1 MQESWSSDD
10 SLLLISLLLNMY
22 KKHFLLITRLGFP
35 IVVAQLGTI
44 VTGFAD
50 TMMVGQYGTEE
61 LSAAGFTNNV
71 FGLIIYFLLGF
82 SYSTTPVVGAFYGQG
97 RYADAARSL
106 KESLLANMGSCGV
119 VVALMTVLYFNLH
132 LLGQP
137 EELLPLIRPYFLVVL
152 ASMPFVSAFNALK
165 QFCDGV
171 GDTKMPMWVMI
182 GGNVLNIIGNY
193 MLIFGEWG
201 CPELG
206 LVGAGVATLIAR
218 VMMVV
223 AIMAAIL
230 FTKRY
235 AMYRGG
241 LRMSVT
247 GEGVKHLSRK
257 GLPVGLQLCME
268 ASAFS
273 LCGVM
278 MGWIGAVP
286 LAAHQVMCTISTLC
300 FMVYYGIG
308 AAVAI
313 RISHFRGQGQW
324 TEVRRVAGVGLA
336 MTLATGLILSALIFV
351 LRYPI
356 ASMFTTSE
364 DVVRV
369 VVALV
374 APMMVYQIGDCIQIV
389 YANALRAIED
399 VKMMMMYAFIA
410 YILVSIPLS
419 YLFAF
424 TLGMG
429 PEGIWWAFPFGLTT
443 AGVLFWI
450 RFNKTTRKVLQ

>member
-1 MQESWSSDD
+1 
-10 SLLLISLLLNMY
+10 MY

-50 TMMVGQYGTEE
+50 TIMVGQYGTNE

-106 KESLLANMGSCGV
+106 KDSLLANMGACAA
-119 VVALMTVLYFNLH
+119 VVALMAVLYFNLH

-137 EELLPLIRPYFLVVL
+137 EELLPLIAPYYLVVL

-182 GGNVLNIIGNY
+182 GGNVMNIIGNY
-193 MLIFGEWG
+193 LLIFGKMG

-223 AIMAAIL
+223 AIIVLIL
-230 FTKRY
+230 TSRRY
-235 AMYRGG
+235 AMYREG
-241 LRMSVT
+241 LRMRVT
-247 GEGVKHLSRK
+247 ADGVKHLTRK

-278 MGWIGAVP
+278 MGWLGAVP

-324 TEVRRVAGVGLA
+324 TEVRRVAGVGLT
-336 MTLATGLILSALIFV
+336 MTLATGLILSVLIFV
-351 LRYPI
+351 LRNPI
-356 ASMFTTSE
+356 ASMFTTSDE
-364 DVVRV
+364 VVRV

-389 YANALRAIED
+389 YANSLRAIED

-443 AGVLFWI
+443 AGVLFLT
-450 RFNKTTRKVLQ
+450 RFNKTTRQKCR

>member
-1 MQESWSSDD
+1 
-10 SLLLISLLLNMY
+10 MY

-50 TMMVGQYGTEE
+50 TIMVGQYGTNE

-106 KESLLANMGSCGV
+106 KESLLANMGACAA
-119 VVALMTVLYFNLH
+119 VVALMAVLYFNLH

-137 EELLPLIRPYFLVVL
+137 EELLPLIAPYYLVVL

-182 GGNVLNIIGNY
+182 GGNVMNIIGNY
-193 MLIFGEWG
+193 LLIFGKLG

-223 AIMAAIL
+223 AIIVLIL
-230 FTKRY
+230 TSRRY
-235 AMYRGG
+235 AMYREG
-241 LRMSVT
+241 LRMRVT
-247 GEGVKHLSRK
+247 ADGVKHLTRK

-278 MGWIGAVP
+278 MGWLGAVP

-324 TEVRRVAGVGLA
+324 TEVRRVAGVGLT
-336 MTLATGLILSALIFV
+336 MTLASGLILSVLIFV

-356 ASMFTTSE
+356 ASMFTTSDE
-364 DVVRV
+364 VVRV
-369 VVALV
+369 VVALI

-389 YANALRAIED
+389 YANSLRAIED

-443 AGVLFWI
+443 AGVLFLT
-450 RFNKTTRKVLQ
+450 RFNKTTRQKCR

>member
-1 MQESWSSDD
+1 
-10 SLLLISLLLNMY
+10 MY

-50 TMMVGQYGTEE
+50 TIMVGQYGTNE

-106 KESLLANMGSCGV
+106 KESLVANMGACAV
-119 VVALMTVLYFNLH
+119 VVALMTVLFFNLH

-137 EELLPLIRPYFLVVL
+137 EELLPLIAPYYLVVL
-152 ASMPFVSAFNALK
+152 ASLPFVSAFNALK

-182 GGNVLNIIGNY
+182 GGNVMNIIGNY
-193 MLIFGEWG
+193 LLIFGKLG

-223 AIMAAIL
+223 AIIVLIL
-230 FTKRY
+230 TSRRY
-235 AMYRGG
+235 AMYREG
-241 LRMSVT
+241 LRMRVT
-247 GEGVKHLSRK
+247 ADGVKHLTRK

-278 MGWIGAVP
+278 MGWLGAVP

-324 TEVRRVAGVGLA
+324 TEVRRVAGVGLT
-336 MTLATGLILSALIFV
+336 MTLATGLILSVLIFV

-356 ASMFTTSE
+356 ASMFTTSDE
-364 DVVRV
+364 VVSV
-369 VVALV
+369 VVALI

-389 YANALRAIED
+389 YANSLRAIED

-443 AGVLFWI
+443 AGVLFLT
-450 RFNKTTRKVLQ
+450 RFNKTTRQKCR

>member
-1 MQESWSSDD
+1 
-10 SLLLISLLLNMY
+10 MY

-50 TMMVGQYGTEE
+50 TIMVGQYGTNE

-106 KESLLANMGSCGV
+106 KESLVANMGACAA
-119 VVALMTVLYFNLH
+119 VVALMAVLYFNLH

-137 EELLPLIRPYFLVVL
+137 EELLPLIAPYYLVVL
-152 ASMPFVSAFNALK
+152 ASLPFVSAFNALK

-182 GGNVLNIIGNY
+182 GGNVMNIIGNY
-193 MLIFGEWG
+193 LLIFGKLG

-223 AIMAAIL
+223 AIIVLIL
-230 FTKRY
+230 TSRRY
-235 AMYRGG
+235 AMYREG
-241 LRMSVT
+241 LRMRVT
-247 GEGVKHLSRK
+247 ADGVKHLTRK

-278 MGWIGAVP
+278 MGWLGAVP

-324 TEVRRVAGVGLA
+324 TEVRRVAGVGLT
-336 MTLATGLILSALIFV
+336 MTLATGLILSVLIFV

-356 ASMFTTSE
+356 ASMFTTSDE
-364 DVVRV
+364 VVRV
-369 VVALV
+369 VVALI

-389 YANALRAIED
+389 YANSLRAIED

-443 AGVLFWI
+443 AGVLFLT
-450 RFNKTTRKVLQ
+450 RFNKTTRQKCR

>member
-1 MQESWSSDD
+1 
-10 SLLLISLLLNMY
+10 MY

-50 TMMVGQYGTEE
+50 TIMVGQYGTNE

-106 KESLLANMGSCGV
+106 KESLLANMGACAA
-119 VVALMTVLYFNLH
+119 VVALMAVLYFNLH

-137 EELLPLIRPYFLVVL
+137 EELLPLIAPYYLVVL

-182 GGNVLNIIGNY
+182 GGNVMNIIGNY
-193 MLIFGEWG
+193 LLIFGKLG

-223 AIMAAIL
+223 AIIVLIL
-230 FTKRY
+230 TSRRY
-235 AMYRGG
+235 AMYREG
-241 LRMSVT
+241 LRMRVT
-247 GEGVKHLSRK
+247 ADGVKHLTRK

-278 MGWIGAVP
+278 MGWLGAVP

-324 TEVRRVAGVGLA
+324 TEVRRVAGVGLT
-336 MTLATGLILSALIFV
+336 MTLATGLILSVLIFV

-389 YANALRAIED
+389 YANSLRAIED

-443 AGVLFWI
+443 AGVLFLT
-450 RFNKTTRKVLQ
+450 RFNKTTRQKCR

>member
-1 MQESWSSDD
+1 
-10 SLLLISLLLNMY
+10 MY

-50 TMMVGQYGTEE
+50 TIMVGQYGTNE

-106 KESLLANMGSCGV
+106 KESLLANMGTCAA
-119 VVALMTVLYFNLH
+119 VVALMAVLYFNLH

-137 EELLPLIRPYFLVVL
+137 EELLPLIAPYYLVVL

-182 GGNVLNIIGNY
+182 GGNVMNIIGNY
-193 MLIFGEWG
+193 LLIFGKLG

-223 AIMAAIL
+223 AIIVLIL
-230 FTKRY
+230 TSRRY
-235 AMYRGG
+235 AMYREG
-241 LRMSVT
+241 LRMRVT
-247 GEGVKHLSRK
+247 ADGVKHLTRK

-278 MGWIGAVP
+278 MGWLGAVL

-324 TEVRRVAGVGLA
+324 TEVRRVAGVGLT
-336 MTLATGLILSALIFV
+336 MTLATGLILSVLIFV

-356 ASMFTTSE
+356 ASMFTTSDE
-364 DVVRV
+364 VVRV
-369 VVALV
+369 VVALI

-389 YANALRAIED
+389 YANSLRAIED

-424 TLGMG
+424 ILGMG

-443 AGVLFWI
+443 AGVLFLT
-450 RFNKTTRKVLQ
+450 RFNKTTRQKCR

>member
-1 MQESWSSDD
+1 
-10 SLLLISLLLNMY
+10 MY

-50 TMMVGQYGTEE
+50 TIMVGQYGTNE

-106 KESLLANMGSCGV
+106 KESLLANMGACAA
-119 VVALMTVLYFNLH
+119 VVALMAVLYFNLH

-137 EELLPLIRPYFLVVL
+137 EELLPLIAPYYLVVL
-152 ASMPFVSAFNALK
+152 ASLPFVSAFNALK

-182 GGNVLNIIGNY
+182 GGNVMNIIGNY
-193 MLIFGEWG
+193 LLIFGKLG

-206 LVGAGVATLIAR
+206 LVGAGVSTLIAR

-223 AIMAAIL
+223 AIIVLIL
-230 FTKRY
+230 TSRRY
-235 AMYRGG
+235 AMYREG
-241 LRMSVT
+241 LRMRVT
-247 GEGVKHLSRK
+247 ADGVKHLTRK

-278 MGWIGAVP
+278 MGWLGAVP

-324 TEVRRVAGVGLA
+324 TEVRRVAGVGLT
-336 MTLATGLILSALIFV
+336 MTLATGLILSVLIFV

-356 ASMFTTSE
+356 ASMFTTSDE
-364 DVVRV
+364 VVRV

-389 YANALRAIED
+389 YANSLRAIED

-443 AGVLFWI
+443 AGVLFLT
-450 RFNKTTRKVLQ
+450 RFNKTTRQKCR

>member
-1 MQESWSSDD
+1 
-10 SLLLISLLLNMY
+10 MY

-50 TMMVGQYGTEE
+50 TIMVGQYGTNE

-106 KESLLANMGSCGV
+106 KESLLANMGTCAA
-119 VVALMTVLYFNLH
+119 VVALMAVLYFNLH

-137 EELLPLIRPYFLVVL
+137 EELLPLIAPYYLVVL

-182 GGNVLNIIGNY
+182 GGNVMNIIGNY
-193 MLIFGEWG
+193 LLIFGKLG

-223 AIMAAIL
+223 AIIVLIL
-230 FTKRY
+230 TSRRY
-235 AMYRGG
+235 AMYREG
-241 LRMSVT
+241 LRMRVT
-247 GEGVKHLSRK
+247 ADGVKHLTRK

-278 MGWIGAVP
+278 MGWLGAVP

-324 TEVRRVAGVGLA
+324 TEVRRVAGVGLT
-336 MTLATGLILSALIFV
+336 MTLATGLILSVLIFV

-389 YANALRAIED
+389 YANSLRAIED

-443 AGVLFWI
+443 AGVLFLT
-450 RFNKTTRKVLQ
+450 RFNKTTRQKCR

>member
-1 MQESWSSDD
+1 
-10 SLLLISLLLNMY
+10 MY

-50 TMMVGQYGTEE
+50 TIMVGQYGTNE

-106 KESLLANMGSCGV
+106 KESLLANMGACAA
-119 VVALMTVLYFNLH
+119 VVALMAVLYFNLH

-137 EELLPLIRPYFLVVL
+137 EELLPLIAPYYLVVL
-152 ASMPFVSAFNALK
+152 ASLPFVSAFNALK

-182 GGNVLNIIGNY
+182 GGNVMNIIGNY
-193 MLIFGEWG
+193 LLIFGKLG

-223 AIMAAIL
+223 AIIVLIL
-230 FTKRY
+230 TSRRY
-235 AMYRGG
+235 AMYRDG
-241 LRMSVT
+241 LRMRVT
-247 GEGVKHLSRK
+247 ADGVKHLTRK

-278 MGWIGAVP
+278 MGWLGAVP
-286 LAAHQVMCTISTLC
+286 LAAHQVMCTISSLC

-324 TEVRRVAGVGLA
+324 TEVRRVAGVGLT
-336 MTLATGLILSALIFV
+336 MTLATGLILSVLIFV

-356 ASMFTTSE
+356 ASMFTTSDE
-364 DVVRV
+364 VVRV
-369 VVALV
+369 VVALI

-389 YANALRAIED
+389 YANSLRAIED

-443 AGVLFWI
+443 AGVLFLT
-450 RFNKTTRKVLQ
+450 RFNKTTRQKCR

>member
-1 MQESWSSDD
+1 
-10 SLLLISLLLNMY
+10 MY

-50 TMMVGQYGTEE
+50 TIMVGQYGTNE

-106 KESLLANMGSCGV
+106 KESLLANMGTCAA
-119 VVALMTVLYFNLH
+119 VVALMAVLYFNLH

-137 EELLPLIRPYFLVVL
+137 EELLPLIAPYYLVVL

-182 GGNVLNIIGNY
+182 GGNVMNIIGNY
-193 MLIFGEWG
+193 LFIFGKLG

-235 AMYRGG
+235 AMYREG
-241 LRMSVT
+241 LRMRVT
-247 GEGVKHLSRK
+247 ADGVKHLTRK

-278 MGWIGAVP
+278 MGWLGAVP
-286 LAAHQVMCTISTLC
+286 LAAHQVMSTISTLC

-324 TEVRRVAGVGLA
+324 TEVRRVAGVGLT
-336 MTLATGLILSALIFV
+336 MTLATGLILSVLIFV

-356 ASMFTTSE
+356 ASMFTTSDE
-364 DVVRV
+364 VVRV
-369 VVALV
+369 VVALI

-389 YANALRAIED
+389 YANSLRAIED

-443 AGVLFWI
+443 AGVLFLT
-450 RFNKTTRKVLQ
+450 RFNKTTRQKCR

>member
-1 MQESWSSDD
+1 
-10 SLLLISLLLNMY
+10 MY

-50 TMMVGQYGTEE
+50 TIMVGQYGTNE

-106 KESLLANMGSCGV
+106 KESLLANMGTCAA
-119 VVALMTVLYFNLH
+119 VVALMAVLYFNLH

-137 EELLPLIRPYFLVVL
+137 EELLPLIAPYYLVVL

-182 GGNVLNIIGNY
+182 GGNVMNIIGNY
-193 MLIFGEWG
+193 LLIFGKLG

-206 LVGAGVATLIAR
+206 LVGAGVSTLIAR

-223 AIMAAIL
+223 AIIVLIL
-230 FTKRY
+230 TSRRY
-235 AMYRGG
+235 AMYREG
-241 LRMSVT
+241 LRMRVT
-247 GEGVKHLSRK
+247 ADGVKHLTRK

-278 MGWIGAVP
+278 MGWLGAVP

-324 TEVRRVAGVGLA
+324 TEVRRVAGVGLT
-336 MTLATGLILSALIFV
+336 MTLATGLILSVLIFV

-356 ASMFTTSE
+356 ASMFTTSDE
-364 DVVRV
+364 VVRV
-369 VVALV
+369 VVALI

-389 YANALRAIED
+389 YANSLRAIED

-424 TLGMG
+424 ILGMG

-450 RFNKTTRKVLQ
+450 RFNKTTRKVHLKVNM

>member
-1 MQESWSSDD
+1 
-10 SLLLISLLLNMY
+10 MY

-50 TMMVGQYGTEE
+50 TIMVGQYGTNE

-106 KESLLANMGSCGV
+106 KESLLANMGTCAA
-119 VVALMTVLYFNLH
+119 VVALMAVLYFNLH

-137 EELLPLIRPYFLVVL
+137 EELLPLIAPYYLVVL
-152 ASMPFVSAFNALK
+152 ASLPFVSAFNALK

-182 GGNVLNIIGNY
+182 GGNVMNIIGNY
-193 MLIFGEWG
+193 LLIFGKLG

-223 AIMAAIL
+223 AIIVLIL
-230 FTKRY
+230 TSRRY
-235 AMYRGG
+235 AMYREG
-241 LRMSVT
+241 LRMRVT
-247 GEGVKHLSRK
+247 ADGVKHLTRK

-278 MGWIGAVP
+278 MGWLGAVP

-324 TEVRRVAGVGLA
+324 TEVRRVAGVGLT
-336 MTLATGLILSALIFV
+336 MTLATGLILSVLIFV

-356 ASMFTTSE
+356 ASMFTTSDE
-364 DVVRV
+364 VVSV
-369 VVALV
+369 VVALI

-389 YANALRAIED
+389 YANSLRAIED

-443 AGVLFWI
+443 AGVLFLT
-450 RFNKTTRKVLQ
+450 RFNKTTRQKCR

>member
-1 MQESWSSDD
+1 
-10 SLLLISLLLNMY
+10 MY

-50 TMMVGQYGTEE
+50 TIMVGQYGTNE

-106 KESLLANMGSCGV
+106 KESLLANMGACAA
-119 VVALMTVLYFNLH
+119 VVALMAVLYFNLH

-137 EELLPLIRPYFLVVL
+137 EELLPLIAPYYLVVL

-182 GGNVLNIIGNY
+182 GGNVMNIIGNY
-193 MLIFGEWG
+193 LLIFGKLG

-206 LVGAGVATLIAR
+206 LVGAGVSTLIAR

-223 AIMAAIL
+223 AIIVLIL
-230 FTKRY
+230 TSRRY
-235 AMYRGG
+235 AMYREG
-241 LRMSVT
+241 LRMRVT
-247 GEGVKHLSRK
+247 ADGVKHLTRK

-278 MGWIGAVP
+278 MGWLGAVP

-324 TEVRRVAGVGLA
+324 TEVRRVAGVGLT
-336 MTLATGLILSALIFV
+336 MTLATGLILSVLIFV

-356 ASMFTTSE
+356 ASMFTTSDE
-364 DVVRV
+364 VVRV
-369 VVALV
+369 VVALI

-389 YANALRAIED
+389 YANSLRAIED

-424 TLGMG
+424 ILGMG

-443 AGVLFWI
+443 AGVLFLT
-450 RFNKTTRKVLQ
+450 RFNKTTRQKCR

>member
-1 MQESWSSDD
+1 
-10 SLLLISLLLNMY
+10 MY

-50 TMMVGQYGTEE
+50 TIMVGQYGTNE

-106 KESLLANMGSCGV
+106 KESLLANMGVCAA
-119 VVALMTVLYFNLH
+119 VVALMAVLYFNLH

-137 EELLPLIRPYFLVVL
+137 EELLPLIAPYYLVVL
-152 ASMPFVSAFNALK
+152 ASLPFVSAFNALK

-182 GGNVLNIIGNY
+182 GGNVMNIIGNY
-193 MLIFGEWG
+193 LLIFGKLG

-223 AIMAAIL
+223 AIIVLIL
-230 FTKRY
+230 TSRRY
-235 AMYRGG
+235 SMYREG
-241 LRMSVT
+241 LRMRVT
-247 GEGVKHLSRK
+247 ADGVKHLTRK

-278 MGWIGAVP
+278 MGWLGAVP

-324 TEVRRVAGVGLA
+324 TEVRRVAGVGLT
-336 MTLATGLILSALIFV
+336 MTLATGLILSVLIFV

-356 ASMFTTSE
+356 ASMFTTSDE
-364 DVVRV
+364 VVRV
-369 VVALV
+369 VVALI

-389 YANALRAIED
+389 YANSLRAIED

-443 AGVLFWI
+443 AGVLFLT
-450 RFNKTTRKVLQ
+450 RFNKTTRQKCR

>member
-1 MQESWSSDD
+1 
-10 SLLLISLLLNMY
+10 MY

-50 TMMVGQYGTEE
+50 TIMVGQYGTNE

-106 KESLLANMGSCGV
+106 KESLLANMGACAA
-119 VVALMTVLYFNLH
+119 VVALMAVLYFNLH

-137 EELLPLIRPYFLVVL
+137 EELLPLIAPYYLVVL
-152 ASMPFVSAFNALK
+152 ASIPFVSAFNALK

-182 GGNVLNIIGNY
+182 GGNVMNIIGNY
-193 MLIFGEWG
+193 LFIFGKLG

-206 LVGAGVATLIAR
+206 LVGAGVSTLIAR

-223 AIMAAIL
+223 AIIVLIL
-230 FTKRY
+230 TSRRY
-235 AMYRGG
+235 AMYREG
-241 LRMSVT
+241 LRMRVT
-247 GEGVKHLSRK
+247 ADGVKHLTRK

-278 MGWIGAVP
+278 MGWLGAVP

-324 TEVRRVAGVGLA
+324 TEVRRVAGVGLT
-336 MTLATGLILSALIFV
+336 MTLATGLILSVLIFV

-356 ASMFTTSE
+356 ASMFTTSDE
-364 DVVRV
+364 VVRV
-369 VVALV
+369 VVALI

-389 YANALRAIED
+389 YANSLRAIED

-424 TLGMG
+424 ILGMG
-429 PEGIWWAFPFGLTT
+429 PKGIWWAFPFGLTT
-443 AGVLFWI
+443 AGVLFLT
-450 RFNKTTRKVLQ
+450 RFNKTTRQKCR

>member
-1 MQESWSSDD
+1 MK
-10 SLLLISLLLNMY
+10 LISNNY
-22 KKHFLLITRLGFP
+22 SSHFLLITRLGFP

-50 TMMVGQYGTEE
+50 TIMVGQYGTDE
-61 LSAAGFTNNV
+61 LSAAGFTNNI
-71 FGLIIYFLLGF
+71 FGLVIYFLLGF
-82 SYSTTPVVGAFYGQG
+82 SYSTTPVVGAYYGRG
-97 RYADAARSL
+97 NYSDAARSL
-106 KESLLANMGSCGV
+106 KESLLANTSVCMV
-119 VVALMTVLYFNLH
+119 VVALMTMLYFCLH

-137 EELLPLIRPYFLVVL
+137 EELLPIIRPYFIVIL
-152 ASMPFVSAFNALK
+152 ASMPFVSAFNSLK

-182 GGNVLNIIGNY
+182 GGNIVNIIGNY
-193 MLIFGEWG
+193 LLIFGKFG

-206 LVGAGVATLIAR
+206 LVGAGVSTLIAR
-218 VMMVV
+218 VFMVV
-223 AIMAAIL
+223 AMIGIIL
-230 FTKRY
+230 TAKRY
-235 AMYRGG
+235 AVYRDG
-241 LRMSVT
+241 LRMRISSK
-247 GEGVKHLSRK
+247 GVKHLSRK
-257 GLPVGLQLCME
+257 GFPVGLQLCME

-278 MGWIGAVP
+278 MGWLGAVP

-313 RISHFRGQGQW
+313 RISHFRGQGKW
-324 TEVRRVAGVGLA
+324 TEVRRTAGVGLA
-336 MTLATGLILSALIFV
+336 MTILTGLILSVMIFV

-364 DVVRV
+364 DVIKV

-389 YANALRAIED
+389 YANSLRAIED

-419 YLFAF
+419 YVFAF

-443 AGVLFWI
+443 AGILFCT
-450 RFNKTTRKVLQ
+450 RFNKTVKLKMRTAEK

>member
-1 MQESWSSDD
+1 
-10 SLLLISLLLNMY
+10 MY

-50 TMMVGQYGTEE
+50 TIMVGQYGTNE

-106 KESLLANMGSCGV
+106 KDSLVANMGACAA
-119 VVALMTVLYFNLH
+119 VVALMAVLYFNLH

-137 EELLPLIRPYFLVVL
+137 EELLPLIAPYYLVVL
-152 ASMPFVSAFNALK
+152 ASIPFVSAFNALK

-182 GGNVLNIIGNY
+182 GGNVMNIIGNY
-193 MLIFGEWG
+193 LLIFGKMG

-223 AIMAAIL
+223 AIIVLIL
-230 FTKRY
+230 TSRRY
-235 AMYRGG
+235 AMYREG
-241 LRMSVT
+241 LRMRVT
-247 GEGVKHLSRK
+247 ADGVKHLTRK

-278 MGWIGAVP
+278 MGWLGAVP

-324 TEVRRVAGVGLA
+324 TEVRRVAGVGLT
-336 MTLATGLILSALIFV
+336 MTLATGLILSVLIFV

-356 ASMFTTSE
+356 ASMFTTSDE
-364 DVVRV
+364 VVRV

-389 YANALRAIED
+389 YANSLRAIED

-450 RFNKTTRKVLQ
+450 RFNKTTRKVHLKVNM

>member
-1 MQESWSSDD
+1 
-10 SLLLISLLLNMY
+10 MY

-50 TMMVGQYGTEE
+50 TIMVGQYGTNE

-106 KESLLANMGSCGV
+106 KESLVANMGACAA
-119 VVALMTVLYFNLH
+119 VVALMAVLYFNLH

-137 EELLPLIRPYFLVVL
+137 EELLPLIAPYYLVVL
-152 ASMPFVSAFNALK
+152 ASLPFVSAFNALK

-182 GGNVLNIIGNY
+182 GGNVMNIIGNY
-193 MLIFGEWG
+193 LLIFGKLG

-223 AIMAAIL
+223 AIIVLIL
-230 FTKRY
+230 TSRRY
-235 AMYRGG
+235 AMYREG
-241 LRMSVT
+241 LRMRVT
-247 GEGVKHLSRK
+247 ADGVKHLTRK

-278 MGWIGAVP
+278 MGWLGAVP

-313 RISHFRGQGQW
+313 RISHFRGRGQW
-324 TEVRRVAGVGLA
+324 TEVRRVAGVGLT
-336 MTLATGLILSALIFV
+336 MTLATGLILSVLIFV

-356 ASMFTTSE
+356 ASMFTTSDE
-364 DVVRV
+364 VVRV
-369 VVALV
+369 VVALI

-389 YANALRAIED
+389 YANSLRAIED

-424 TLGMG
+424 TFGMG

-443 AGVLFWI
+443 AGVLFLT
-450 RFNKTTRKVLQ
+450 RFNKTTRQKCR

>member
-1 MQESWSSDD
+1 
-10 SLLLISLLLNMY
+10 MY

-50 TMMVGQYGTEE
+50 TIMVGQYGTNE

-106 KESLLANMGSCGV
+106 KESLLANMGACAA

-137 EELLPLIRPYFLVVL
+137 EELLPLIAPYYLVVL

-182 GGNVLNIIGNY
+182 GGNVMNIIGNY
-193 MLIFGEWG
+193 LLIFGKLG

-223 AIMAAIL
+223 AIIVLIL
-230 FTKRY
+230 TSRRY
-235 AMYRGG
+235 AMYREG
-241 LRMSVT
+241 LRMRVT
-247 GEGVKHLSRK
+247 ADGVKHLTRK

-278 MGWIGAVP
+278 MGWLGAVP

-324 TEVRRVAGVGLA
+324 TEVRRVAGVGLT
-336 MTLATGLILSALIFV
+336 MTLATGLILSVLIFV

-356 ASMFTTSE
+356 ASMFTTSDE
-364 DVVRV
+364 VVRV

-389 YANALRAIED
+389 YANSLRAIED

-443 AGVLFWI
+443 AGVLFLT
-450 RFNKTTRKVLQ
+450 RFNKTTRQKCR

>member
-1 MQESWSSDD
+1 
-10 SLLLISLLLNMY
+10 MY

-50 TMMVGQYGTEE
+50 TIMVGQYGTNE

-106 KESLLANMGSCGV
+106 KESLLANMGACAA
-119 VVALMTVLYFNLH
+119 VVALMAVLYFNLH

-137 EELLPLIRPYFLVVL
+137 EELLPLIAPYYLVVL
-152 ASMPFVSAFNALK
+152 ASLPFVSAFNALK

-182 GGNVLNIIGNY
+182 GGNVMNIIGNY
-193 MLIFGEWG
+193 LLIFGKLG

-223 AIMAAIL
+223 AIIVLIL
-230 FTKRY
+230 TSRRY
-235 AMYRGG
+235 AMYREG
-241 LRMSVT
+241 LRMRVT
-247 GEGVKHLSRK
+247 ADGVKHLTRK

-278 MGWIGAVP
+278 MGWLGAVP

-324 TEVRRVAGVGLA
+324 TEVRRVAGVGLT
-336 MTLATGLILSALIFV
+336 MTLATGLILSVLIFV

-389 YANALRAIED
+389 YANSLRAIED

-443 AGVLFWI
+443 AGVLFLT
-450 RFNKTTRKVLQ
+450 RFNKTTRQKCR

>member
-1 MQESWSSDD
+1 
-10 SLLLISLLLNMY
+10 MY

-50 TMMVGQYGTEE
+50 TIMVGQYGTNE

-106 KESLLANMGSCGV
+106 KESLLANMGACAA
-119 VVALMTVLYFNLH
+119 VVALMAVLYFNLH

-137 EELLPLIRPYFLVVL
+137 EELLPLIAPYYLVVL

-182 GGNVLNIIGNY
+182 GGNVMNIIGNY
-193 MLIFGEWG
+193 LLIFGKLG

-223 AIMAAIL
+223 AIIVLIL
-230 FTKRY
+230 TSRRY
-235 AMYRGG
+235 AMYREG
-241 LRMSVT
+241 LRMRVT
-247 GEGVKHLSRK
+247 ADGVKHLTRK

-278 MGWIGAVP
+278 MGWLGAVP

-324 TEVRRVAGVGLA
+324 TEVRRVAGVGLT
-336 MTLATGLILSALIFV
+336 MTLATGLILSVLIFV

-356 ASMFTTSE
+356 ASMFTTSDE
-364 DVVRV
+364 VVRV
-369 VVALV
+369 VVALI

-389 YANALRAIED
+389 YANSLRAIED

-443 AGVLFWI
+443 AGVLFLT
-450 RFNKTTRKVLQ
+450 RFNKTTRQKCR

>member
-1 MQESWSSDD
+1 
-10 SLLLISLLLNMY
+10 MY

-50 TMMVGQYGTEE
+50 TIMVGQYGTNE

-106 KESLLANMGSCGV
+106 KESLLANMGMCAA
-119 VVALMTVLYFNLH
+119 VVALMAVLYFNLH

-137 EELLPLIRPYFLVVL
+137 EELLPLIAPYYLVVL

-182 GGNVLNIIGNY
+182 GGNVMNIIGNY
-193 MLIFGEWG
+193 LLIFGKLG

-223 AIMAAIL
+223 AIIVLIL
-230 FTKRY
+230 TSRRY
-235 AMYRGG
+235 SMYRDG
-241 LRMSVT
+241 LRMRVT
-247 GEGVKHLSRK
+247 ADGVKHLTRK

-278 MGWIGAVP
+278 MGWLGAVP
-286 LAAHQVMCTISTLC
+286 LAAHQVMSTISTLC

-324 TEVRRVAGVGLA
+324 TEVRRVAGVGLT
-336 MTLATGLILSALIFV
+336 MTLATGLILSVLIFV

-356 ASMFTTSE
+356 ASMFTTSDE
-364 DVVRV
+364 VVRV

-443 AGVLFWI
+443 AGVLFLT
-450 RFNKTTRKVLQ
+450 RFNKTTRQKCR

>member
-1 MQESWSSDD
+1 
-10 SLLLISLLLNMY
+10 MY

-50 TMMVGQYGTEE
+50 TIMVGQYGTNE

-106 KESLLANMGSCGV
+106 KESLLANMGACAA

-137 EELLPLIRPYFLVVL
+137 EELLPLIAPYYLVVL
-152 ASMPFVSAFNALK
+152 ASLPFVSAFNALK

-182 GGNVLNIIGNY
+182 GGNVMNIIGNY
-193 MLIFGEWG
+193 LLIFGKLG

-223 AIMAAIL
+223 AIIVLIL
-230 FTKRY
+230 TSRRY
-235 AMYRGG
+235 SMYREG
-241 LRMSVT
+241 LRMRVT
-247 GEGVKHLSRK
+247 ADGVKHLTRK

-278 MGWIGAVP
+278 MGWLGAVP

-324 TEVRRVAGVGLA
+324 TEVRRVAGVGLT
-336 MTLATGLILSALIFV
+336 MTLATGLILSVLIFV

-356 ASMFTTSE
+356 ASMFTTSDE
-364 DVVRV
+364 VVRV
-369 VVALV
+369 VVALI

-389 YANALRAIED
+389 YANSLRAIED

-424 TLGMG
+424 TLDMG

-443 AGVLFWI
+443 AGLLFLT
-450 RFNKTTRKVLQ
+450 RFNKTTRQKCR

>member
-1 MQESWSSDD
+1 
-10 SLLLISLLLNMY
+10 MY

-50 TMMVGQYGTEE
+50 TIMVGQYGTNE

-106 KESLLANMGSCGV
+106 KESLLANMGACAA
-119 VVALMTVLYFNLH
+119 VVALMAVLFFNLH

-137 EELLPLIRPYFLVVL
+137 EELLPLIAPYYLVVL
-152 ASMPFVSAFNALK
+152 ASLPFVSAFNALK

-182 GGNVLNIIGNY
+182 GGNVMNIIGNY
-193 MLIFGEWG
+193 LLIFGKLG

-218 VMMVV
+218 VMMVM
-223 AIMAAIL
+223 AIIVLIL
-230 FTKRY
+230 TSRRY
-235 AMYRGG
+235 AMYREG
-241 LRMSVT
+241 LRMRAT
-247 GEGVKHLSRK
+247 ADGVKHLTRK

-278 MGWIGAVP
+278 MGWLGAVP

-324 TEVRRVAGVGLA
+324 TEVRRVAGVGLT
-336 MTLATGLILSALIFV
+336 MTLATGLILSVLIFV

-356 ASMFTTSE
+356 ASMFTTSDE
-364 DVVRV
+364 VVRV
-369 VVALV
+369 VVALI

-389 YANALRAIED
+389 YANSLRAIED

-443 AGVLFWI
+443 AGVLFLT
-450 RFNKTTRKVLQ
+450 RFNKTTRQKCR

>member
-1 MQESWSSDD
+1 
-10 SLLLISLLLNMY
+10 MY

-50 TMMVGQYGTEE
+50 TIMVGQYGTNE

-106 KESLLANMGSCGV
+106 KESLLANMGACAA
-119 VVALMTVLYFNLH
+119 VVALMAVLYLNLH

-137 EELLPLIRPYFLVVL
+137 EELLPLIAPYYLVVL

-182 GGNVLNIIGNY
+182 GGNVMNIIGNY
-193 MLIFGEWG
+193 LLIFGKLG

-206 LVGAGVATLIAR
+206 LVGAGVSTLIAR

-223 AIMAAIL
+223 AIIVLIL
-230 FTKRY
+230 TSRRY
-235 AMYRGG
+235 AMYREG
-241 LRMSVT
+241 LRMRVT
-247 GEGVKHLSRK
+247 ADGVKHLTRK

-278 MGWIGAVP
+278 MGWLGAVP

-324 TEVRRVAGVGLA
+324 TEVRRVAGVGLT
-336 MTLATGLILSALIFV
+336 MTLATGLILSVLIFV

-356 ASMFTTSE
+356 ASMFTTSDE
-364 DVVRV
+364 VVRV

-389 YANALRAIED
+389 YANSLRAIED

-424 TLGMG
+424 ILGMG

-443 AGVLFWI
+443 AGVLFLT
-450 RFNKTTRKVLQ
+450 RFNKTTRQKCR

>member
-1 MQESWSSDD
+1 
-10 SLLLISLLLNMY
+10 MY

-50 TMMVGQYGTEE
+50 TIMVGQYGTNE

-106 KESLLANMGSCGV
+106 KESLLANMGACAA

-137 EELLPLIRPYFLVVL
+137 EELLPLIAPYYLVVL

-171 GDTKMPMWVMI
+171 GDTKMSMWVMI
-182 GGNVLNIIGNY
+182 GGNVMNIIGNY
-193 MLIFGEWG
+193 LLIFGKLG

-223 AIMAAIL
+223 AIIVLIL
-230 FTKRY
+230 TSRRY
-235 AMYRGG
+235 AMYREG
-241 LRMSVT
+241 LRMRAT
-247 GEGVKHLSRK
+247 ADGVKHLTRK

-278 MGWIGAVP
+278 MGWLGAVP

-324 TEVRRVAGVGLA
+324 TEVRRVAGVGLT
-336 MTLATGLILSALIFV
+336 MTLATGLILSVLIFL

-356 ASMFTTSE
+356 ASMFTTSDE
-364 DVVRV
+364 VVRV
-369 VVALV
+369 VVALI

-389 YANALRAIED
+389 YANSLRAIED

-443 AGVLFWI
+443 AGMLFLT
-450 RFNKTTRKVLQ
+450 RFNKTTRQKCR